1 MQDLTLEAAPQDF
14 KAKLELEATATA
26 SKEPVSIQS
35 SKELFSAPIPGAGIT
50 VAGIFKLG
58 ATVSYEVGISA
69 TFAGTATAD
78 FGLTASLPNGA
89 KVVADV
95 NSPMDSSA
103 TGWQGSSLTPNF
115 EVTKLSASITLAA
128 FSQAKLALGIEL
140 TDVGNVDVAVT
151 MKLPEISLA
160 LSADYGE

>member
-69 TFAGTATAD
+69 TFAGTTTTD

-103 TGWQGSSLTPNF
+103 TGWQGSSPNF

-128 FSQAKLALGIEL
+128 FSQVKLALGIEL

-151 MKLPEISLA
+151 MKLPEISSA